1 MSLPRRNR
9 VADAAVGIDS
19 LTKRFPVLAAAV
31 ALGAHVAWD
40 RGLLAVLVLFL
51 IMLAYIPFAI
61 LIASLVIAF
70 RTTGS
75 LSRIVVTLSSLLGG
89 VYYPTT
95 VIPSWLHDVSG
106 LVPLTYGLRAL
117 RRSVLDRAPLDAI
130 ASDLGILSAF
140 AVVLLGSS
148 LVVFAGALRY
158 ARRAGTLAQY

>member
-40 RGLLAVLVLFL
+40 RGLL
-51 IMLAYIPFAI
+51 
-61 LIASLVIAF
+61 
-70 RTTGS
+70 
-75 LSRIVVTLSSLLGG
+75 G

-106 LVPLTYGLRAL
+106 LVRLTYGLRAL